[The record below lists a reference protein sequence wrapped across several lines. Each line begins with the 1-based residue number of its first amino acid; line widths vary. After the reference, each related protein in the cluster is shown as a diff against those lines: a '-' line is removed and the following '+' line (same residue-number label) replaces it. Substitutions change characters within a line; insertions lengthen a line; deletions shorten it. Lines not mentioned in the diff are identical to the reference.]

1 MDAVAP
7 ALVHALLHSLWQCT
21 LLAFAAALT
30 LRAMRRTS
38 AAWRH
43 AVAMMFL
50 VTMVLAPAAQF
61 LLFQMADAPL
71 AGGLLQTLLGR
82 LFAITT
88 DTASSAAALVTVI
101 WLAGVT
107 VMVARYLGGL
117 RIIAAMAGG
126 PSQPLP
132 QHVQRR
138 VDELRSALGIAH
150 QVAVRV
156 SDDLLIPCATHV
168 LRPIVWLPASL
179 LTGAPAEQLEALL
192 AHELAHIARK
202 DWLWN
207 GIQCAIEAILFFH
220 PAVWWLTRRVRQE
233 REHACDDLA
242 VAACGDPIAL
252 AEALAALEHARHPMP
267 RLGLAASGG
276 SLLRRITRLLGT
288 PPQRVRSGVLA
299 VLGALTVAGVLL
311 TAQVGVGGG
320 RAHELVYHSSTSGDL
335 GPGDFREI
343 TSTGNGRRRW
353 YRASLDAQ
361 GRLTEI
367 YREDGQVRPID
378 AEVRAWIDTVTHRDL
393 ATLPVPPSETGP
405 TNPR

>member
-1 MDAVAP
+1 MDTLAP

-30 LRAMRRTS
+30 LRAMRAAS

-50 VTMVLAPAAQF
+50 VAMLLAPAAQF
-61 LLFQMADAPL
+61 LVFWQADAPL
-71 AGGLLQTLLGR
+71 SGPRWLDLLGP
-82 LFAITT
+82 LTGLIGEA
-88 DTASSAAALVTVI
+88 ASSAGIVSMI
-101 WLAGVT
+101 WLAGVI
-107 VMVARYLGGL
+107 VMLARYLGGL
-117 RIIAAMAGG
+117 RTIAAMARRPCHGV
-126 PSQPLP
+126 PP
-132 QHVQRR
+132 HVQQR
-138 VDELRSALGIAH
+138 VDELRSALGIVEN
-150 QVAVRV
+150 VAVRI
-156 SDDLLIPCATHV
+156 SDDVLVPCATH
-168 LRPIVWLPASL
+168 LARPIVWLPASL
-179 LTGAPAEQLEALL
+179 LTGTPPEQLEALL

-220 PAVWWLTRRVRQE
+220 PAVWWLSRRVRQE

-242 VAACGDPIAL
+242 VVACGDPIAL
-252 AEALAALEHARHPMP
+252 AEALAALEHARHAPP

-276 SLLRRITRLLGT
+276 SLLQRVTRLIGA
-288 PPQRVRSGVLA
+288 PPQRLRSGALA
-299 VLGALTVAGVLL
+299 ALGALTIAGVLL

-320 RAHELVYHSSTSGDL
+320 QPHDLVYESSTTGDL

-343 TSTGNGRRRW
+343 TASENGRQRW
-353 YRASLDAQ
+353 YRASMDAQ

-378 AEVRAWIDTVTHRDL
+378 AETRAWIARVTHLEL
-393 ATLPVPPSETGP
+393 AATPAPPSGTRP
-405 TNPR
+405 TTPR